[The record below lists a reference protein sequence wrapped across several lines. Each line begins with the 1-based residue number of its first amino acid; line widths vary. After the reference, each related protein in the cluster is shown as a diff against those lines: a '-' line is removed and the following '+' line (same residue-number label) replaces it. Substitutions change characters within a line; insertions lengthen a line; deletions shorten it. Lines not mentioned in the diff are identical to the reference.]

1 MIQTRTDILQMK
13 IVICDDN
20 IQDLTNLDH
29 LITKYKTLY
38 PNLELEVEKF
48 SDAGKLTRRIKEHDL
63 ADIYILDM
71 ILQAST
77 GIEIG
82 RQIRLSGSENV
93 IIYISSFDD
102 YAMDAYGVHAARYLL
117 KPVSEEKFF
126 EAMDYAISH
135 TGVRADALYL
145 VKTEDGLMPVPYSDI
160 EYIENSARRLSVCL
174 RNGKKIRSVFIRKSF
189 DEEIHEI
196 AARTDFL
203 QVHKSFLINL
213 NYVKKLTQ
221 NNIMMESG
229 KVISVSKTRASD
241 VKKTYLLYVSDH
253 YR

>member
-1 MIQTRTDILQMK
+1 MK

-20 IQDLTNLDH
+20 IQDLTKLDH
-29 LITKYKTLY
+29 LVKKYRALY

-48 SDAGKLTRRIKEHDL
+48 SDADKLMKRLREHNL
-63 ADIYILDM
+63 ADIYLLDM

-77 GIEIG
+77 GIDIG
-82 RQIRLSGSENV
+82 RQIRLFGSETV

-102 YAMDAYGVHAARYLL
+102 YAMDAYGVHASRYLL

-135 TGVRADALYL
+135 IRVKADALYL
-145 VKTEDGLMPVPYSDI
+145 VKTEDGLIPIPYSDI
-160 EYIENSARRLSVCL
+160 EYIENSARRLAVCL
-174 RNGKKIRSVFIRKSF
+174 RNGKKIKSVFIRKSF
-189 DEEIHEI
+189 DEDIHEI
-196 AARTDFL
+196 AGRSDFL

-221 NNIMMESG
+221 SNILMESG
-229 KVISVSKTRASD
+229 KVISVSKTRAAD
-241 VKKTYLLYVSDH
+241 VKKTYLLYVSQH